1 MSLDNTQ
8 FSEEFI
14 DNFSAYYS
22 ETEDIYGDNMEEAF
36 NDFVEM
42 SQDEYGFVSTMGNM
56 ASKAGSAIKTGAT
69 AVGGAA
75 KKTLG
80 STMKSA
86 ATGAAIGAGVN
97 AMRGK
102 SMVKG
107 AVGGAA
113 IGGAASQVYKRF
125 SQKDNKEQMNNERFY
140 SEEELHADQFAAYY
154 AETEDIYGDD
164 LETAYNDFV
173 EMSQDEYGFVSTMG
187 NMASKAGS
195 AIKTGATA
203 VGGAA
208 KKTLGSTM
216 KSAATGAAIGAGV
229 NAMRGKS
236 MVKGAVG
243 GAAIGGA
250 ASQVYKR
257 FSQKDNKEQMNNE
270 RFYSEEELHADQFA
284 AYYAETEDIYG
295 DDLETAYNDFLEF
308 SQESMD
314 EVYSEED
321 NDELVDLFSEFYAEN
336 SDVYGDT
343 EEGMEEAY
351 ADFMSALNEEE
362 EEEEGEDNTYSEEID
377 FEDFYAETYDI
388 YGDNLEEAYA
398 DFIQFTETEEEES
411 EDEYGLKDMARKVA
425 KGFKN
430 TLGEGG
436 SVERWIDK
444 TGAKMKKAG
453 ISSPY
458 GANHKV
464 FSAEDESE
472 DLDVFSD
479 GFATYYAENEDL
491 YGDSDEGLEEAY
503 DDYADIA
510 AEDALEAQYSAFDSE
525 YSILGSMKAKKN
537 AFLKRNNTAK
547 GKALVGGLKGAG
559 IGAGLGLAGGLI
571 AGSVGAEAKE
581 RRALKSKAKA
591 GTLTESEKVRYNELK
606 ANRRKKIALATG
618 AGVVG
623 GAAVGAGVGYAKE
636 KAGIAKDIKNNVG
649 SVVTSQQISK
659 SGMSKADQQSLVDSL
674 KKKRA
679 DRADRNGK
687 AGKEG
692 DGTSYF
698 SDKAEKSFSAVDLL
712 GTPGTFGSK
721 VELKSV
727 TKSEDKTFSDEGDR
741 APKSFVLDILKK

>member
-1 MSLDNTQ
+1 MEAKKARDGKLNVIYQAQLDRSKNRLDHPKTVTAANVAAGALLGGAAGSMYSEEDQDTSQ
-8 FSEEFI
+8 FSEELI
-14 DNFSAYYS
+14 DSFSAYYS

-164 LETAYNDFV
+164 LETAYNDFL
-173 EMSQDEYGFVSTMG
+173 ELSEEDEYGVKDLGKKFLGTSHK
-187 NMASKAGS
+187 ASV
-195 AIKTGATA
+195 I
-203 VGGAA
+203 GG
-208 KKTLGSTM
+208 G
-216 KSAATGAAIGAGV
+216 IQ
-229 NAMRGKS
+229 
-236 MVKGAVG
+236 GAVG
-243 GAAIGGA
+243 GAALGVIAKGIHNKTKGKKFLDGAGKAAAIGGVA
-250 ASQVYKR
+250 GGAVGAGVGHVGGKAFKSVGNLALDQM
-257 FSQKDNKEQMNNE
+257 DNN
-270 RFYSEEELHADQFA
+270 SDQFA

-308 SQESMD
+308 SNEASED
-314 EVYSEED
+314 VYSDED
-321 NDELVDLFSEFYAEN
+321 NEELMDLFSEFYTEN
-336 SDVYGDT
+336 VDVYGDT

-351 ADFMSALNEEE
+351 ADFMSALN

-398 DFIQFTETEEEES
+398 DFIQFTETEEET

-436 SVERWIDK
+436 SVERWIDR
-444 TGAKMKKAG
+444 TGVIMKKAG

-458 GANHKV
+458 GSNH
-464 FSAEDESE
+464 
-472 DLDVFSD
+472 
-479 GFATYYAENEDL
+479 Y
-491 YGDSDEGLEEAY
+491 
-503 DDYADIA
+503 
-510 AEDALEAQYSAFDSE
+510 Q
-525 YSILGSMKAKKN
+525 
-537 AFLKRNNTAK
+537 R
-547 GKALVGGLKGAG
+547 
-559 IGAGLGLAGGLI
+559 
-571 AGSVGAEAKE
+571 
-581 RRALKSKAKA
+581 
-591 GTLTESEKVRYNELK
+591 
-606 ANRRKKIALATG
+606 TG
-618 AGVVG
+618 
-623 GAAVGAGVGYAKE
+623 E
-636 KAGIAKDIKNNVG
+636 C
-649 SVVTSQQISK
+649 S
-659 SGMSKADQQSLVDSL
+659 
-674 KKKRA
+674 R
-679 DRADRNGK
+679 
-687 AGKEG
+687 
-692 DGTSYF
+692 
-698 SDKAEKSFSAVDLL
+698 
-712 GTPGTFGSK
+712 
-721 VELKSV
+721 
-727 TKSEDKTFSDEGDR
+727 
-741 APKSFVLDILKK
+741 

>member
-1 MSLDNTQ
+1 MKDNNKVLKVAGGAVVGGAAGYGLAKFSKWSDKKIVAYLEAKKAKDGKLNMIYQNQLDKSKNRLDHPKTVTAAHVATGALIGGAAGSMYSEEDQDTSQ

-14 DNFSAYYS
+14 DSFSAYYS

-86 ATGAAIGAGVN
+86 V
-97 AMRGK
+97 
-102 SMVKG
+102 
-107 AVGGAA
+107 
-113 IGGAASQVYKRF
+113 
-125 SQKDNKEQMNNERFY
+125 
-140 SEEELHADQFAAYY
+140 
-154 AETEDIYGDD
+154 
-164 LETAYNDFV
+164 
-173 EMSQDEYGFVSTMG
+173 
-187 NMASKAGS
+187 
-195 AIKTGATA
+195 
-203 VGGAA
+203 
-208 KKTLGSTM
+208 
-216 KSAATGAAIGAGV
+216 TGAAIGAGV

-321 NDELVDLFSEFYAEN
+321 NDELVDLFSEFYTEN
-336 SDVYGDT
+336 VDVYGDT

-351 ADFMSALNEEE
+351 ADFMSALN
-362 EEEEGEDNTYSEEID
+362 EEGEDNTYSEEID

-398 DFIQFTETEEEES
+398 DFIQFTETGEEEET

-436 SVERWIDK
+436 SVERWIDR
-444 TGAKMKKAG
+444 TGSKMKKAG

-472 DLDVFSD
+472 DLDAFSD

-503 DDYADIA
+503 DDFADIT
-510 AEDALEAQYSAFDSE
+510 AENVLEAQYSAFDSE
-525 YSILGSMKAKKN
+525 YSKVGD
-537 AFLKRNNTAK
+537 AFGKVKSAATGRTAK
-547 GKALVGGLKGAG
+547 ATGVGALA
-559 IGAGLGLAGGLI
+559 GAGLGLAGGLI
-571 AGSVGAEAKE
+571 AGNVGADAKE
-581 RRALKSKAKA
+581 RKALKAKAKA
-591 GTLTESEKVRYNELK
+591 GTLTESEKSRYAELK
-606 ANRRKKIALATG
+606 AARRRMIAMATG
-618 AGVVG
+618 AGAVVG
-623 GAAVGAGVGYAKE
+623 GAAGAYAQKSGRVDALH
-636 KAGIAKDIKNNVG
+636 AGIARAKDAKD
-649 SVVTSQQISK
+649 
-659 SGMSKADQQSLVDSL
+659 MSKVFGSNAAIANVDGVRGFFDGYKNKRAEQKEVAKNAKDTRQSASDVVDSAT
-674 KKKRA
+674 K
-679 DRADRNGK
+679 
-687 AGKEG
+687 
-692 DGTSYF
+692 
-698 SDKAEKSFSAVDLL
+698 DKTFSAVDLL

-721 VELKSV
+721 GAVNSG
-727 TKSEDKTFSDEGDR
+727 TKSGDR
-741 APKSFVLDILKK
+741 NFSGDDTKATKSFVLDILKK